1 MKMDD
6 DQLLDLLRRKE
17 EAAGAYVWGQL
28 GNEREKALR
37 EYHRLP
43 YGNEEEGWSQIVSS
57 DIQDTVE
64 WILPALLKTFSSTD
78 KAVSFEPTR
87 ANDVKGA
94 EQATDAV
101 NYVFHK
107 QNNGFLVLYTAMKD
121 MLTVRNCAVMWRKED
136 QQTVST
142 VPFKDATAEMLA
154 MLTEQGG
161 EIMEASQGP
170 IMGPQG
176 MDEMGQ
182 QVFGYSGRIKKT
194 EKRTIIKVEAFS
206 PEDLLVDRD
215 WNSPLLA
222 ECPYVARLMRVT
234 LSDIKQMGF
243 DATAEELRSSD
254 GTSYSPDASFRLN
267 KINQTE
273 NGTGAFTDY
282 YSEDEALAQGWLR
295 IEFVLVDVDGDGI
308 AERHC
313 IYRLKNKI
321 LKNEVVSHVPIAT
334 CSPVLNTH
342 RWDGVGMGDIV
353 GDLQKMHT
361 ELLRQTFNSSYLAN
375 NPRTKVL
382 TDANWSPLANI
393 DDLLDSRPGG
403 IIRVRQL
410 DAVTEQITPF
420 VAGATMPLLD
430 YIQTMRENRTGVSR
444 TSQGLNPD
452 SLNNTATGRQI
463 DQSSAQQRIEL
474 IARIAGE
481 VLVKPIFAGILKLLT
496 EGGMEKL
503 YFRLRDEF
511 VEMDPNEWRDQYD
524 MTINVGLGT
533 GDKAMQ
539 AGALR
544 DIYQMQTAGM
554 QMGLAD
560 PTKIYH
566 TASKLIENAGYKDV
580 QNFLIDPKTAPP
592 QQPKEP
598 PIEVQLEQMKQQGA
612 AQLAQMKM
620 QAEGQGKQAD
630 MQASMQAKQVE
641 LQATAQMEQF
651 KQQSTMQLEIEKL
664 KMQAQI
670 EREKMQMQLEV
681 DRNRQEVE
689 ALQKQAEM
697 ENEAQ
702 LSQLR
707 DQMEQ
712 AHKNAT
718 LNHAMQLEEMKQQGA
733 MQLTQM
739 KIEAAERIKTM
750 ELGSAAVLR
759 QEEADQLQEAEGND
773 PLTNLA
779 GMHGDLMQGLTGLT
793 AQLGKAKKIIRG
805 ADGRAEGIE

>member
-6 DQLLDLLRRKE
+6 DDLLELLRRKE
-17 EAAGAYVWGQL
+17 ESAGSYVWGQL
-28 GNEREKALR
+28 GTEREKGLR

-43 YGNEEEGWSQIVSS
+43 YGNEEDGWSQIVSS

-87 ANDVKGA
+87 ASEVKSA

-107 QNNGFLVLYTAMKD
+107 QNNGFLVLYTALKD

-142 VPFKDATAEMLA
+142 VPFKDAQPEMLA
-154 MLTEQGG
+154 MLVDKGG
-161 EIMEASQGP
+161 EIMEANQAP

-176 MDEMGQ
+176 PVLDVMGRP
-182 QVFGYSGRIKKT
+182 VMGYSGRIKQT
-194 EKRTIIKVEAFS
+194 EKKTVIKVEAFS

-215 WNSPLLA
+215 WSSPLLA
-222 ECPYVARLMRVT
+222 DCPYVSRMMRVT
-234 LSDIKQMGF
+234 LSDVKQMGF
-243 DATAEELRSSD
+243 DCTPEELRASD
-254 GTSYSPDASFRLN
+254 GTGNSADASSRLT
-267 KINQTE
+267 KVTQSGSTLATE
-273 NGTGAFTDY
+273 QI
-282 YSEDEALAQGWLR
+282 SEDDALAEGWLR
-295 IEFVLVDVDGDGI
+295 IEFVLADVDGDGI

-313 IYRLKNKI
+313 IYRLENKI
-321 LKNEVVSHVPIAT
+321 LKDDVVSHVQIAT

-342 RWDGVGMGDIV
+342 RWDGMSMGDLV

-403 IIRVRQL
+403 IIRLRQL

-420 VAGATMPLLD
+420 VAGATMPLLE
-430 YIQTMRENRTGVSR
+430 YIQTLRENRTGVSR
-444 TSQGLNPD
+444 TSQGMNPD

-463 DQSSAQQRIEL
+463 DQTSAMQRIEL
-474 IARIAGE
+474 IARICGE
-481 VLVKPIFAGILKLLT
+481 VLVKPMFAGILKLLT
-496 EGGMEKL
+496 DGGMEKL
-503 YFRLRDEF
+503 CFRLRDEF

-539 AGALR
+539 AGALTN
-544 DIYQMQTAGM
+544 IYQMQMAAM
-554 QMGLAD
+554 EMGIAD
-560 PTKIYH
+560 PTKLYH
-566 TASKLIENAGYKDV
+566 TATKLIENAGYKDI

-592 QQPKEP
+592 KPPPPP
-598 PIEVQLEQMKQQGA
+598 PIEVQLEQMKQQGM

-620 QAEGQGKQAD
+620 QAEGQHKQAD

-641 LQATAQMEQF
+641 LQANAQIEQV
-651 KQQSTMQLEIEKL
+651 KQQATMQVEIQKLE
-664 KMQAQI
+664 MQAQI
-670 EREKMQMQLEV
+670 EREKMQMQTEV

-702 LSQLR
+702 LAQLR
-707 DQMEQ
+707 DQMDQ
-712 AHKNAT
+712 AHKNAE
-718 LNHAMQLEEMKQQGA
+718 LNHSLQIEEIRRQSALELKQMEVEGRYQVAQL
-733 MQLTQM
+733 
-739 KIEAAERIKTM
+739 
-750 ELGSAAVLR
+750 SAQSALQASIMAR
-759 QEEADQLQEAEGND
+759 QEQ
-773 PLTNLA
+773 
-779 GMHGDLMQGLTGLT
+779 
-793 AQLGKAKKIIRG
+793 AKQIK
-805 ADGRAEGIE
+805 DKTL